1 MLYRITYIQEIRIME
16 ILRRLA
22 KPVSHLVVLGLLA
35 LSLHLP
41 AAHAGMIGTEAV
53 INAAQVQQDRERLRN
68 AFNRDDVKAQLLAR
82 GVDPSQVQARIDSL
96 TDQEVQSL
104 SGKINQLPAGG
115 DSLLGA
121 LVFIFI
127 VLLITDILGLTNIF
141 PFVKH
146 QKRY

>member
-1 MLYRITYIQEIRIME
+1 ME
-16 ILRRLA
+16 ILRRLT

-53 INAAQVQQDRERLRN
+53 VNAAQTQQNRERLHD
-68 AFNRDDVKAQLLAR
+68 ALNRDDVQAQLLAR
-82 GVDPSQVQARIDSL
+82 GVDPAQVQARVDSL
-96 TDQEVQSL
+96 TDEEMQTL
-104 SGKINQLPAGG
+104 ATNMDQLPAGG
-115 DSLLGA
+115 DSVLGV

-127 VLLITDILGLTNIF
+127 VLLITDILGYTNIF

-146 QKRY
+146 NR

>member
-1 MLYRITYIQEIRIME
+1 ME
-16 ILRRLA
+16 KFRRLS
-22 KPVSHLVVLGLLA
+22 KPVSHLVIMGILA

-41 AAHAGMIGTEAV
+41 AAQAGMIGTEAV
-53 INAAQVQQDRERLRN
+53 VNASQVQQDRERLREV
-68 AFNRDDVKAQLLAR
+68 FNRDDVKAELLAR
-82 GVDPSQVQARIDSL
+82 GVDAAQVQARVDSL

-104 SGKINQLPAGG
+104 SGKIDQLPAGG
-115 DSLLGA
+115 DSFLGA